1 MNNGNPEEQ
10 IVPWDNI
17 PIYMSFLKAQYEE
30 FSTKVSKV
38 SDQREGEKLAAKSL
52 LQFCEKIVTF
62 MKLCNIRIPTLE
74 EARNESL
81 MRIIN

>member
-1 MNNGNPEEQ
+1 MNNGNLEEQ
-10 IVPWDNI
+10 FVSWDNV
-17 PIYMSFLKAQYEE
+17 PIYKSYLQAHYEE

-52 LQFCEKIVTF
+52 LQFREKIDTF
-62 MKLCNIRIPTLE
+62 LRLCNIRIPTHE

-81 MRIIN
+81 VRIIN

>member
-1 MNNGNPEEQ
+1 MNYLE
-10 IVPWDNI
+10 
-17 PIYMSFLKAQYEE
+17 AHYEE

-38 SDQREGEKLAAKSL
+38 SDQREGEKVAAKSL

-62 MKLCNIRIPTLE
+62 MKLCNIRIPILE

-81 MRIIN
+81 LRIIN

>member
-17 PIYMSFLKAQYEE
+17 PIYISYLEAHYEE
-30 FSTKVSKV
+30 FSTKVSEV
-38 SDQREGEKLAAKSL
+38 RDQREGEKLAAKSL

-62 MKLCNIRIPTLE
+62 MKLCDIRIPTFE

>member
-10 IVPWDNI
+10 IVPWDKI
-17 PIYMSFLKAQYEE
+17 SIYNSYLEAHYEE

-52 LQFCEKIVTF
+52 LQFREKIDTF
-62 MKLCNIRIPTLE
+62 LRLCNIRIPTNE

-81 MRIIN
+81 VRIIN

>member
-10 IVPWDNI
+10 IVPWDKI
-17 PIYMSFLKAQYEE
+17 SIYNSYLEAHYEE

-52 LQFCEKIVTF
+52 LQFCDKIVTF
-62 MKLCNIRIPTLE
+62 MKLCDIRIPTFE